1 MKKRVISLL
10 LALVLAVSLLPT
22 AAFAAETEP
31 QGKGTAEEP
40 YLIGTAAELEWFR
53 NLVNGPT
60 DTDNH
65 RGACAKLTA
74 DITLTGEW
82 TPISNKSAIASAYS
96 GTFDGDKH
104 TISGLSGSNGLFGF
118 VNGAT
123 IKNLKVEG
131 TISGASANVGGIVG
145 KTQTG
150 TKIENCAFTGSVSST
165 STGNTAGVG
174 GIVGKVNT
182 GSLTITNCYNTANV
196 TSSKNAGGILGYSG
210 AAGTKIENCFNT
222 GTISGTYASGGIV
235 GSMTSSK
242 SSISNCYW
250 TQPDDGNGLGSGKIN
265 NDGKVDSIASVIDKL
280 GDAFTTDTSGNVI
293 LAWEASGEEPAPKEF
308 SVSLTPGSKTLQM
321 DNSGEDDTTAFTAA
335 YENADDTE
343 IRGIVWRVSDTKD
356 DTNASG
362 FESAFV
368 DAQFSENDDWALTV
382 TAKKPGTAY
391 VTATVSYQKDG
402 EEEKTASATAAVTVM
417 PCFTTVEF
425 SGTVAMGQTVTA
437 AVNAFGGE
445 EYDAAG
451 DPAFTYRWS
460 WYDSSTPND
469 KHTVQEGRENTYTI
483 AAPCEAG
490 KYLYLEVLYNGSSA
504 KKADGTALTA
514 HQQIVSAVRAKL
526 EPIAVDLKKNLN
538 TAEPIRETGKLT
550 LPDEWTLN
558 GDTARIEWSLCTT
571 RGVTNG
577 RDWDYDSKTGK
588 LLYDE
593 ASRTVT
599 GLPEINEEVKLI
611 LLGKLVLKGDAS
623 GEAYF
628 IYPEYTIW
636 SAAKTQE
643 WINDQQRPIKEA
655 LKDAEFGE
663 EYLFRPDFD
672 TDKNLLTMFRKKLDD
687 DSIGVSIKAG
697 SVERYNNLEGTAG
710 IDEASGKITYFYI
723 DDLDHVPASHGTV
736 NFNLTFVLSKDGVS
750 LEYPAKA
757 VFGWDK
763 DQVRAAMEQ
772 DICGKLTAQSL
783 VAEGDSADAVT
794 QDLTLPFN
802 VNGRTWAQAAWTS
815 SNTAVLTVRS
825 GVGAEPAVGVIRPAE
840 ADTRV
845 TLTARYAFTYDD
857 SITLSETFDVVI
869 KAKEP
874 DSSYQ
879 RALDAVF
886 GEGSLTDA
894 ATGAALDLGAVK
906 NDIQFP
912 TTRDLNTYLMAQYG
926 EGFDGK
932 FTPVLLTSD
941 DAFTVREPDVANAA
955 RVAVYRPA
963 VGKEAKTVTLTV
975 KILDRPSGEGRNYA
989 KMPVLAEKRFTV
1001 TVQPLTEAEITNE
1014 LALMAEVKAHYWDG
1028 IKNENTAA
1036 RDVTGDLAPF
1046 VEVYKQDGA
1055 LVWVRDVRKMKNSGI
1070 VPVAMNGWQELEAWR
1085 LFRSSNPAAVT
1096 HENLLVTQQFE
1107 GKAVTVTSALSSET
1121 LGRYGE
1127 LYRKDPETYAAY
1139 AELAGLYYQPVS
1151 AELVVR
1157 GRNTANMVKKVFQ
1170 IDGQGTELLVSK
1182 PVKEK
1187 VTVSFTLSGN
1197 GELWL
1202 GTRTLRDL
1210 DEGVTV
1216 FDVLRQ
1222 LRKEGVLGFEN
1233 KGGYVQSIT
1242 CNGKTL
1248 AELDEGKNSG
1258 WLYTVNGELPDVYM
1272 SAYGLKNGD
1281 SIRVYFTKD
1290 YTKEPGADRWKPVT
1304 PVTKTET
1311 VTNADGS
1318 VTKIETKPD
1327 GTVIETTTWRDG
1339 STLTAETSPNGR
1351 VETVEKRAD
1360 GTTVETVEPV
1370 SGEITASVSVPK
1382 SVGSTRV
1389 DIPVSKPTGSMVAV
1403 IVHPDGTEEIVR
1415 GSVVT
1420 ETGVAL
1426 RAEGDVRL
1434 KIIDNAKRF
1443 NDMADHWAKDAV
1455 EFASSRELFNGVGND
1470 AFGPDLSMTRGMVN
1484 TVLARLAGADTA
1496 GGETWYAKGTAWAV
1510 ENGISDGTAP
1520 EQPVTREQLAA
1531 MLYRYAGSPTVSGEL
1546 SFDDTTVI
1554 SIWAYDAVR
1563 WCVDNGI
1570 LNGVGGNRMAPQD
1583 LAQRGQVA
1591 AMLMR
1596 FLQATV

>member
-10 LALVLAVSLLPT
+10 LALVMVLSLLPAT
-22 AAFAAETEP
+22 VRAAETP
-31 QGKGTAEEP
+31 QKITTTTEFADMEQAGD
-40 YLIGTAAELEWFR
+40 YILM
-53 NLVNGPT
+53 
-60 DTDNH
+60 
-65 RGACAKLTA
+65 A
-74 DITLTGEW
+74 DITIKAPYGSQTKKF
-82 TPISNKSAIASAYS
+82 N
-96 GTFDGDKH
+96 GTFDGNGH
-104 TISGLSGSNGLFGF
+104 TIKLEIENAAGHYQ
-118 VNGAT
+118 GAFAYIGT
-123 IKNLKVEG
+123 GGVVKNLITAGSVTLAAKKYFAGGIAGMCEG
-131 TISGASANVGGIVG
+131 TILNCGNTANITGSKQVGGITG
-145 KTQTG
+145 QLSDRGTAAIQNCYNTG
-150 TKIENCAFTGSVSST
+150 TITGPSSGT
-165 STGNTAGVG
+165 SAIKTTTG

-182 GSLTITNCYNTANV
+182 N
-196 TSSKNAGGILGYSG
+196 
-210 AAGTKIENCFNT
+210 
-222 GTISGTYASGGIV
+222 
-235 GSMTSSK
+235 
-242 SSISNCYW
+242 
-250 TQPDDGNGLGSGKIN
+250 
-265 NDGKVDSIASVIDKL
+265 GKVQNCSN
-280 GDAFTTDTSGNVI
+280 SGNVSAAKSGALVGHCGGTLSDSWWDGNCGADSAAGFI
-293 LAWEASGEEPAPKEF
+293 SDSTGGTKYTDVKTAVAALNHTRGNNAEWTVKDGAPTLNLVQKGGASTDPTIEIKPSETTIYVETGYKFVNEAT
-308 SVSLTPGSKTLQM
+308 LTATVTNLPEGATIQW
-321 DNSGEDDTTAFTAA
+321 DCD
-335 YENADDTE
+335 NADAATLVTDPDNDKSVT
-343 IRGIVWRVSDTKD
+343 V
-356 DTNASG
+356 NAASIG
-362 FESAFV
+362 GVA
-368 DAQFSENDDWALTV
+368 T
-382 TAKKPGTAY
+382 
-391 VTATVSYQKDG
+391 VTATVCINGKPVT
-402 EEEKTASATAAVTVM
+402 TADSTVQASCKVTVI
-417 PCFTTVEF
+417 PHITTIEIQ
-425 SGTVAMGQTVTA
+425 GTPAVGQTLQA
-437 AVNAFGGE
+437 RAYLEGGE
-445 EYDAAG
+445 TFYDEIKGLPKLNFTWKKQVGSDYEEVGTG
-451 DPAFTYRWS
+451 DTLKVTDALLGYNLWLYT
-460 WYDSSTPND
+460 WYGS
-469 KHTVQEGRENTYTI
+469 ENKI
-483 AAPCEAG
+483 SNNPFG
-490 KYLYLEVLYNGSSA
+490 P
-504 KKADGTALTA
+504 
-514 HQQIVSAVRAKL
+514 IVSAA
-526 EPIAVDLKKNLN
+526 EGYLKEDASWLYDQMLQYTDKDVEFKADTTLFLPKTATPHGSTVTWKCDSNIIN
-538 TAEPIRETGKLT
+538 TETGKLT
-550 LPDEWTLN
+550 LPETGEKPVVKLTATLTN
-558 GDTARIEWSLCTT
+558 SGETTT
-571 RGVTNG
+571 RDYEIKVWSKKDLADYDADLTQKLTDDVNKALGESYKLTPTYGKDTNVLTMVTNDLHHDDIRVTMG
-577 RDWDYDSKTGK
+577 TPVRTNATANMA
-588 LLYDE
+588 E
-593 ASRTVT
+593 TVT
-599 GLPEINEEVKLI
+599 NI
-611 LLGKLVLKGDAS
+611 A
-623 GEAYF
+623 
-628 IYPEYTIW
+628 
-636 SAAKTQE
+636 
-643 WINDQQRPIKEA
+643 ND
-655 LKDAEFGE
+655 
-663 EYLFRPDFD
+663 
-672 TDKNLLTMFRKKLDD
+672 
-687 DSIGVSIKAG
+687 
-697 SVERYNNLEGTAG
+697 GT
-710 IDEASGKITYFYI
+710 ITYFYI
-723 DDLDHVPASHGTV
+723 DPNSDPMQNLQRFGTFSVP
-736 NFNLTFVLSKDGVS
+736 FTFARDGVS
-750 LEYPAKA
+750 VTRNVSVTVY
-757 VFGWDK
+757 WDRGK
-763 DQVRAAMEQ
+763 VTKAMENQ
-772 DICGKLTAQSL
+772 IVPGLPKISG
-783 VAEGDSADAVT
+783 EVT
-794 QDLTLPFN
+794 EISPLPST
-802 VNGRTWAQAAWTS
+802 VNNKTWTGIEWS
-815 SNTAVLTVRS
+815 SNDNAITFKKPAATDPFGPWEVVVRGS
-825 GVGAEPAVGVIRPAE
+825 SVAK
-840 ADTRV
+840 DV
-845 TLTARYAFTYDD
+845 TLTAKLTFRYTNDVTG
-857 SITLSETFDVVI
+857 SEEPITLLR
-869 KAKEP
+869 
-874 DSSYQ
+874 SYTVTVPASADGLKYQ
-879 RALDAVF
+879 KALDAVF
-886 GEGSLTDA
+886 TADKLTDA

-926 EGFDGK
+926 EGNGFDGK
-932 FTPVLLTSD
+932 YTPVLITSSD
-941 DAFTVREPDVANAA
+941 PSVIKAPDVANAA

-963 VGKEAKTVTLTV
+963 VGEKAKTVTLTV
-975 KILDRPSGEGRNYA
+975 KILDRPSGSGRDYA
-989 KMPVLAEKRFTV
+989 NLPVLAEKRFTV
-1001 TVQPLTEAEITNE
+1001 TVQPLTKQEITNE

-1055 LVWVRDVRKMKNSGI
+1055 LVWVRDVREMKNSGI

-1281 SIRVYFTKD
+1281 SIRIYFTKD

-1318 VTKIETKPD
+1318 VTKTETKPD
-1327 GTVIETTTWRDG
+1327 GTIVETTTKPDG
-1339 STLTAETSPNGR
+1339 STTVAETKPDGS
-1351 VETVEKRAD
+1351 VSTVEKRAD
-1360 GTTVETVEPV
+1360 GTTVETVESA
-1370 SGEITASVSVPK
+1370 SGGITVSVSVPK

-1420 ETGVAL
+1420 ETGIAL

-1434 KIIDNAKRF
+1434 KIIDNAKSF

-1470 AFGPDLSMTRGMVN
+1470 AFGPDLSMTRGMVS

-1531 MLYRYAGSPTVSGEL
+1531 MLYRYAGSPAVSGEL
-1546 SFDDTTVI
+1546 GFDDADSI
-1554 SIWAYDAVR
+1554 SAWARDAVR

-1570 LNGVGGNRMAPQD
+1570 LNGVGGNRMTPQD
-1583 LAQRGQVA
+1583 LARRGQVA

>member
-10 LALVLAVSLLPT
+10 LALVMVLSLLPAT
-22 AAFAAETEP
+22 VRAAETP
-31 QGKGTAEEP
+31 QKITTTTEFADMEQAGD
-40 YLIGTAAELEWFR
+40 YILM
-53 NLVNGPT
+53 
-60 DTDNH
+60 
-65 RGACAKLTA
+65 A
-74 DITLTGEW
+74 DITIKAPYGSQTKKF
-82 TPISNKSAIASAYS
+82 N
-96 GTFDGDKH
+96 GTFDGNGH
-104 TISGLSGSNGLFGF
+104 TIKLEIENAAGHYQ
-118 VNGAT
+118 GAFAYIGT
-123 IKNLKVEG
+123 GGVVKNLITAGSVTLAAKKYFAGGIAGMCEG
-131 TISGASANVGGIVG
+131 TILNCGNTANITGSKQVGGITG
-145 KTQTG
+145 QLSDRGTAAIQNCYNTG
-150 TKIENCAFTGSVSST
+150 TITGPSSGT
-165 STGNTAGVG
+165 SAIKTTTG

-182 GSLTITNCYNTANV
+182 N
-196 TSSKNAGGILGYSG
+196 
-210 AAGTKIENCFNT
+210 
-222 GTISGTYASGGIV
+222 
-235 GSMTSSK
+235 
-242 SSISNCYW
+242 
-250 TQPDDGNGLGSGKIN
+250 
-265 NDGKVDSIASVIDKL
+265 GKVQNCSN
-280 GDAFTTDTSGNVI
+280 SGNVSAAKSGALVGHCGGTLSDSWWDGNCGADSAAGFI
-293 LAWEASGEEPAPKEF
+293 SDSTGGTKYTDVKTAVAALNHTRGNNAEWTVKDGAPTLNLVQKGGASTDPTIEIKPSETTIYVETGYKFVNEAT
-308 SVSLTPGSKTLQM
+308 LTATVTNLPEGATIQW
-321 DNSGEDDTTAFTAA
+321 DCD
-335 YENADDTE
+335 NADAATLVTDPDNDKSVT
-343 IRGIVWRVSDTKD
+343 V
-356 DTNASG
+356 NAASIG
-362 FESAFV
+362 GVA
-368 DAQFSENDDWALTV
+368 T
-382 TAKKPGTAY
+382 
-391 VTATVSYQKDG
+391 VTATVCINGKPVT
-402 EEEKTASATAAVTVM
+402 TADSTVQASCKVTVI
-417 PCFTTVEF
+417 PHITTIEIQ
-425 SGTVAMGQTVTA
+425 GTPAVGQTLQA
-437 AVNAFGGE
+437 RAYLEGGE
-445 EYDAAG
+445 TFYDEIKGLPKLNFTWKKQVGSDYEEVGTG
-451 DPAFTYRWS
+451 DTLKVTDALLGYNLWLYT
-460 WYDSSTPND
+460 WYGS
-469 KHTVQEGRENTYTI
+469 ENKI
-483 AAPCEAG
+483 SNNPFG
-490 KYLYLEVLYNGSSA
+490 P
-504 KKADGTALTA
+504 
-514 HQQIVSAVRAKL
+514 IVSAA
-526 EPIAVDLKKNLN
+526 EGYLKEDASWLYDQMLQYTDKDVEFKADTTLFLPKTATPHGSTVTWKCDSNIIN
-538 TAEPIRETGKLT
+538 TETGKLT
-550 LPDEWTLN
+550 LPETGEKPVVKLTATLTN
-558 GDTARIEWSLCTT
+558 SGETTT
-571 RGVTNG
+571 RDYEIKVWSKKDLADYDADLTQKLTDDVNKALGESYKLTPTYGKDTNVLTMVTNDLHHDDIRVTMG
-577 RDWDYDSKTGK
+577 TPVRTNATANMA
-588 LLYDE
+588 E
-593 ASRTVT
+593 TVT
-599 GLPEINEEVKLI
+599 NI
-611 LLGKLVLKGDAS
+611 A
-623 GEAYF
+623 
-628 IYPEYTIW
+628 
-636 SAAKTQE
+636 
-643 WINDQQRPIKEA
+643 ND
-655 LKDAEFGE
+655 
-663 EYLFRPDFD
+663 
-672 TDKNLLTMFRKKLDD
+672 
-687 DSIGVSIKAG
+687 
-697 SVERYNNLEGTAG
+697 GT
-710 IDEASGKITYFYI
+710 ITYFYI
-723 DDLDHVPASHGTV
+723 DPNSDPMQNLQRFGTFSVP
-736 NFNLTFVLSKDGVS
+736 FTFARDGVS
-750 LEYPAKA
+750 VTRNVSVTVY
-757 VFGWDK
+757 WDRGK
-763 DQVRAAMEQ
+763 VTKAMEDQ
-772 DICGKLTAQSL
+772 IVPGLPKISG
-783 VAEGDSADAVT
+783 EVT
-794 QDLTLPFN
+794 EISPLPST
-802 VNGRTWAQAAWTS
+802 VNNKTWTGIEWS
-815 SNTAVLTVRS
+815 SNDNAITFKKPAATDPFGPWEVVVRGS
-825 GVGAEPAVGVIRPAE
+825 SVAK
-840 ADTRV
+840 DV
-845 TLTARYAFTYDD
+845 TLTAKLTFRYTNDVTG
-857 SITLSETFDVVI
+857 SEEPITLLR
-869 KAKEP
+869 
-874 DSSYQ
+874 SYTVTVPASADGLKYQ
-879 RALDAVF
+879 KALDAVF
-886 GEGSLTDA
+886 TADKLTDA

-926 EGFDGK
+926 EGNGFDGK
-932 FTPVLLTSD
+932 YTPVLITSSD
-941 DAFTVREPDVANAA
+941 PSVIKAPDVANAA

-963 VGKEAKTVTLTV
+963 VGEKAKTVTLTV
-975 KILDRPSGEGRNYA
+975 KILDRPSGSGRDYA
-989 KMPVLAEKRFTV
+989 NLPVLAEKRFTV
-1001 TVQPLTEAEITNE
+1001 TVQPLTKQEITNE

-1055 LVWVRDVRKMKNSGI
+1055 LVWVRDVREMKNSGI

-1170 IDGQGTELLVSK
+1170 IDGQDTELLVSK

-1281 SIRVYFTKD
+1281 SIRIYFTKD

-1318 VTKIETKPD
+1318 VTKTETKPD
-1327 GTVIETTTWRDG
+1327 GTIVETTTKPDG
-1339 STLTAETSPNGR
+1339 STTVAETKPDGS
-1351 VETVEKRAD
+1351 VSTVEKRAD
-1360 GTTVETVEPV
+1360 GTTVETVESA
-1370 SGEITASVSVPK
+1370 SGGITVSVSVPK

-1420 ETGVAL
+1420 ETGIAL

-1434 KIIDNAKRF
+1434 KIIDNAKSF

-1470 AFGPDLSMTRGMVN
+1470 AFGPDLSMTRGMVS

-1531 MLYRYAGSPTVSGEL
+1531 MLYRYAGSPAVSGEL
-1546 SFDDTTVI
+1546 GFDDADSI
-1554 SIWAYDAVR
+1554 SAWARDAVR

-1570 LNGVGGNRMAPQD
+1570 LNGVGGNRMTPQD
-1583 LAQRGQVA
+1583 LARRGQVA